1 MNRQPPF
8 RFAPAERPFE
18 DSRMGRGL
26 FTLIVIVGLIVVGV
40 RFYSVMNGG
49 AW

>member
-1 MNRQPPF
+1 MSAR
-8 RFAPAERPFE
+8 FE

-26 FTLIVIVGLIVVGV
+26 LALIVIVGLIVAGV

-49 AW
+49 AP